1 MDAQVLKESFVGN
14 GRTVMIAN
22 ISPDSRSSMETV
34 NTLRYA
40 DRVKAIGKSAT
51 GSGAAKDKVNA
62 IGASSYASSTAA
74 AVAPRAT
81 TAPSY
86 YEARQA
92 AAPGPPRTRAVKKG
106 GAAAGLDTSVEKEN
120 ILNRRQVCARA
131 HASMYRAC
139 ISVTETLSPR
149 RQAGGGGHRRA
160 SSQQAAGRNDASMG
174 DASFDDEPAG
184 GGEHMP
190 QKRRRSLSRAAERAD
205 ASTAPRQL
213 PGAQSLALDA
223 SECSF
228 EDLDLDDPDDH
239 AFVYQGDA
247 AQPARKPPAGA
258 VDFVNLF
265 RAQIEKSMALIE
277 QEVVMLDRLERGG
290 DTPLTP
296 DNVEEVRRLLAE
308 RMDIASTLQ
317 TSLQRY
323 ASA

>member
-92 AAPGPPRTRAVKKG
+92 AAAAAAAGPPRTRAVKKSS
-106 GAAAGLDTSVEKEN
+106 AAAGLDTSVEKEN

-190 QKRRRSLSRAAERAD
+190 QKRRRSL
-205 ASTAPRQL
+205 
-213 PGAQSLALDA
+213 
-223 SECSF
+223 
-228 EDLDLDDPDDH
+228 
-239 AFVYQGDA
+239 
-247 AQPARKPPAGA
+247 
-258 VDFVNLF
+258 
-265 RAQIEKSMALIE
+265 
-277 QEVVMLDRLERGG
+277 
-290 DTPLTP
+290 
-296 DNVEEVRRLLAE
+296 
-308 RMDIASTLQ
+308 
-317 TSLQRY
+317 
-323 ASA
+323 